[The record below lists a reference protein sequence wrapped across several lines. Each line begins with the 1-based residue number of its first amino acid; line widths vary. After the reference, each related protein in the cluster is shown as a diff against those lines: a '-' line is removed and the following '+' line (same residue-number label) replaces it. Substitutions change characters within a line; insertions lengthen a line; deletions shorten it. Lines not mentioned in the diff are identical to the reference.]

1 MGLDEGRLLL
11 AVELGSQRQIEI
23 HEVRRGCVV
32 GPRPRRFVVGEEA
45 LVRRCW
51 GRRRASSLIVAEH
64 AAAAFLGLVLGM
76 RAVRWGQPLSAS
88 ALALGRAMRYVKGS
102 LRPGRGERGAPPRA
116 SAAEELAQA
125 GLGAAGGARRP
136 RGRLG
141 GAPTTPPSGPA
152 RARGPGYWVRVPSS
166 GTKRRA
172 VNWQEAHRSARR
184 TERTHRADSSAA
196 PDASQR
202 CPGRPRLAGARAR
215 AAPPKGL
222 SALQPTAAATDH

>member
-1 MGLDEGRLLL
+1 M
-11 AVELGSQRQIEI
+11 SS
-23 HEVRRGCVV
+23 
-32 GPRPRRFVVGEEA
+32 RPRRLVVGEEA
-45 LVRRCW
+45 LVRRRRR
-51 GRRRASSLIVAEH
+51 RRRAAALVVAEH
-64 AAAAFLGLVLGM
+64 AAASFLGL
-76 RAVRWGQPLSAS
+76 AWNACC
-88 ALALGRAMRYVKGS
+88 
-102 LRPGRGERGAPPRA
+102 
-116 SAAEELAQA
+116 AA
-125 GLGAAGGARRP
+125 LGAAPLRECAGPWTSDAIPQRLPASGPGRARCASPCQCCPGACPGWAPCGRRGTEAAGTPRRRP
-136 RGRLG
+136 DDSPERSRAGSRLG
-141 GAPTTPPSGPA
+141 SG
-152 RARGPGYWVRVPSS
+152 VRVPSS